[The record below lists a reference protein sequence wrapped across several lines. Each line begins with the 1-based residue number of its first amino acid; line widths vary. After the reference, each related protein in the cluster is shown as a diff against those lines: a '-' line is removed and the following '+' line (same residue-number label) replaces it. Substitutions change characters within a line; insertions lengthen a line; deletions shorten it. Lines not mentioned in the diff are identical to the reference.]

1 MAAAVPDYVRNLG
14 ACGDATMLVVHF
26 PDTTDDTNTW
36 ASGLGTRVRQYWA
49 SVEGDPT
56 TQASVGIAVEYTAST
71 GTFTFHPAEDETPF
85 SLFILVSGS

>member
-1 MAAAVPDYVRNLG
+1 MAAAVPDVVKNMG
-14 ACGDATMLVVHF
+14 ACGDSTLLYVHF

-36 ASGLGTRVRQYWA
+36 ASGLGTRVVSYWA

-71 GTFTFHPAEDETPF
+71 GTFTLHPAEDETPIA
-85 SLFILVSGS
+85 LYILVSGS